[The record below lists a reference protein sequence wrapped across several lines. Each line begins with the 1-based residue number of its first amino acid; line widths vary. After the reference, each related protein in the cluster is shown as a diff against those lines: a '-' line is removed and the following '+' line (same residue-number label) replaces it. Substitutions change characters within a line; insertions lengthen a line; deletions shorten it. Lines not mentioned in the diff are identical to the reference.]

1 MSGRGCQRLPREIGC
16 TPKLPYILRSS
27 SYSRDPYTRASKQS
41 IIVAPFDRDA
51 FVDDDGIRE
60 TYPSCL
66 FSTYMFSYLEHFSNN
81 NEIWFTIIYIYVFYF
96 VKIILFW
103 AVFFDKKKKGEGG
116 KYKLKITIRIIK

>member
-41 IIVAPFDRDA
+41 IIVAPFDCDA